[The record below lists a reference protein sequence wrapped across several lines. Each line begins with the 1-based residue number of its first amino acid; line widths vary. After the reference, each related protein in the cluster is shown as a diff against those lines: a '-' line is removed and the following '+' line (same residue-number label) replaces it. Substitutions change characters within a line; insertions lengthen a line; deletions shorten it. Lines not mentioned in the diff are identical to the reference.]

1 MNPDYYKTYETDI
14 YEHEL
19 ERINKMDDDQLVARY
34 NKMKVAK
41 KIEAFYEALV
51 DQDRAPRVR
60 KRIEKD
66 GSNPPY
72 IDKGAPVYD
81 LSGKEVKEE
90 PMKFVKVFRDE
101 SDSTNGRILRQ
112 AIFTHNGRFFL
123 YSYSKQPDNS
133 IDETMV
139 FRCDAEGMHDG
150 RELFMGHG
158 YIHSKDA
165 MIGTQANI
173 ASKTNSNYALD
184 A

>member
-66 GSNPPY
+66 GSNPPA
-72 IDKGAPVYD
+72 K
-81 LSGKEVKEE
+81 KEE

-101 SDSTNGRILRQ
+101 SIPNGQILRQ
-112 AIFTHNGRFFL
+112 AIFTYKGKFFL

-139 FRCDAEGMHDG
+139 FRCDPYGEHDG

-165 MIGTQANI
+165 MIATQGNI
-173 ASKTNSNYALD
+173 NAHLTDVAEFATMTPNNYALD

>member
-1 MNPDYYKTYETDI
+1 MNPDYYKTYEEDI
-14 YEHEL
+14 YDHEL
-19 ERINKMDDDQLVARY
+19 ERINKMDDDALEVRY
-34 NKMKVAK
+34 DKMKVVK

-66 GSNPPY
+66 GSNPPA
-72 IDKGAPVYD
+72 K
-81 LSGKEVKEE
+81 KEE

-112 AIFTHNGRFFL
+112 AIFTHNDRFFL
-123 YSYSKQPDNS
+123 YSYSKQPDNNV
-133 IDETMV
+133 DETMV
-139 FRCDAEGMHDG
+139 FRCDEQGDHDG
-150 RELFMGHG
+150 RELFFGHG

-165 MIGTQANI
+165 MIGTQANL
-173 ASKTNSNYALD
+173 ASKNSNYALD